1 MKTKFLMLI
10 AVIAVISVI
19 VFSVPGQDT
28 VDADKLGKQLAAKYP
43 GSTIGVHSSEENIT
57 EQQEIDRSQLVIEGK
72 ILSADSY
79 WKIVNPESN
88 PRIFTDYRV
97 QVLDVIKGSSDKV
110 ITVTMQGGIKD
121 GITETPQSH
130 LLEKGDTVIMVLG
143 KDIFSIF
150 GDKYTPISVS
160 KSVYLI
166 DESGNAE
173 NKLGERTNTKDI
185 VKSRIANLV
194 NP

>member
-1 MKTKFLMLI
+1 
-10 AVIAVISVI
+10 
-19 VFSVPGQDT
+19 
-28 VDADKLGKQLAAKYP
+28 
-43 GSTIGVHSSEENIT
+43 
-57 EQQEIDRSQLVIEGK
+57 
-72 ILSADSY
+72 
-79 WKIVNPESN
+79 
-88 PRIFTDYRV
+88 
-97 QVLDVIKGSSDKV
+97 
-110 ITVTMQGGIKD
+110 MQGGIKD

-166 DESGNAE
+166 DENGKAE